1 MALSN
6 ASSAIRTFV
15 SRTIRLFGEPCRHTE
30 RPRLMTVRLP
40 GGMGFVDA
48 LVVRKAQWIAAEA
61 GETLNGVY
69 TFDKAMQQLPGVAS
83 P

>member
-1 MALSN
+1 
-6 ASSAIRTFV
+6 
-15 SRTIRLFGEPCRHTE
+15 
-30 RPRLMTVRLP
+30 MTVRLP